1 MLQIS
6 VWPLPPPFLAVLRK
20 ELSEN
25 EYEGV
30 PVNSG
35 AIKDLYDNHATY
47 FWYYLKC
54 FGSLQF

>member
-1 MLQIS
+1 MVCDHDDHKI
-6 VWPLPPPFLAVLRK
+6 
-20 ELSEN
+20 SEN

-47 FWYYLKC
+47 F
-54 FGSLQF
+54 